1 MYCFTYICRKLFT
14 MQTVSVTEFR
24 GNMKKY
30 LELAETEKL
39 VIHRN
44 NGVSF
49 LLTPLKNEN
58 KKSLLSDV
66 QKNAIDK
73 GLEAISQG
81 RVFSDSEARKKI
93 NERHPNF
100 LK

>member
-1 MYCFTYICRKLFT
+1 

-30 LELAETEKL
+30 LELAEKEKL

-49 LLTPLKNEN
+49 VLTPLRDEDEDC
-58 KKSLLSDV
+58 LLSDA
-66 QKNAIDK
+66 QKKAIDK
-73 GLEAISQG
+73 GLEAIAQG
-81 RVFSDSEARKKI
+81 RVMSNSEARKKI
-93 NERHPNF
+93 NEKHPNF
-100 LK
+100 F

>member
-1 MYCFTYICRKLFT
+1 

-24 GNMKKY
+24 GNIKKY
-30 LELAETEKL
+30 LELAENEKL

-49 LLTPLKNEN
+49 ILTPLKNEDEDT
-58 KKSLLSDV
+58 LLSQI
-66 QKNAIDK
+66 QKEAIDK
-73 GLEAISQG
+73 GLKSIAEE
-81 RVFSDSEARKKI
+81 RVFSNSEARKKI

-100 LK
+100 FK